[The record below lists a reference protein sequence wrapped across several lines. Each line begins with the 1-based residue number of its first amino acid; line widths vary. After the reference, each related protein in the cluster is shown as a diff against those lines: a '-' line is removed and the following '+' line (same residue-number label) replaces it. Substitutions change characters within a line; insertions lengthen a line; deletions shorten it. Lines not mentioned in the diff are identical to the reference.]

1 MSGGGRWH
9 ALRVVGAVVV
19 AACAQA
25 VATRAGAADTGLPRA
40 NVLCVVVDDLND
52 WVGCLGGHPDVRTPH
67 LDRLAARGML
77 FTNAHCPAPVC
88 NPSRVAVLTG
98 RAPHTTG
105 IHDNA
110 VIWHEALGDVPTLPG
125 WFRRHGAFVAGGG
138 KVWHHMPGFNRPG
151 DWDEWF
157 AQIFDGPYQH
167 LIAAGGDPRA
177 FRWPAGFPRNGLAA
191 VRDLA
196 RPPDNAREFD
206 WGPLDAADEELGDGR
221 MVAWAERVLRD
232 PPREPFFLA
241 TGIYAPHLPWYSPRR
256 YFDMYPPET
265 ITPPAVKADDCAD
278 LPPAGQR
285 MAAARRGD
293 LELVRAA
300 GQERAMLRGYLASI
314 SFCDAL
320 VGRLTAALDAS
331 PARDRT
337 IVVLWSDH
345 GWHLGEKDHLHKFTL
360 WERSTRVPLVV
371 VAPGVTA
378 AGSRCARPVGLIDL
392 FPTLVDLAG
401 LPAPPGLDGRSLRP
415 LLDLPERPWDH
426 PALTTHGRGNHTLRD
441 ERWRY
446 IRYADGGE
454 ELYDHAA
461 DPHEWTNLAGRP
473 EHAAVQGALA
483 ARLPVSEAPDRPAK
497 GGRKRAR
504 AAAGAD
510 GEEAP

>member
-1 MSGGGRWH
+1 MNGGSRR
-9 ALRVVGAVVV
+9 AAVAIVAGLVASAAACGPARGV
-19 AACAQA
+19 AA
-25 VATRAGAADTGLPRA
+25 AAPPTA
-40 NVLCVVVDDLND
+40 NVLFVVVDDLND
-52 WVGCLGGHPDVRTPH
+52 WVGCLGGHPQVHTPH

-98 RAPHTTG
+98 RAPHATG
-105 IHDNA
+105 IHDNS
-110 VIWHEALGDVPTLPG
+110 VVWHEALGDVATIPG

-138 KVWHHMPGFNRPG
+138 KINHHMPGFNRVA

-157 AQIFDGPYQH
+157 PQVFDGPYQQA
-167 LIAAGGDPRA
+167 LVAGLDPEA
-177 FRWPAGFPRNGLAA
+177 FRWPEGFPRNGLAS

-206 WGPLDAADEELGDGR
+206 WGPLDADDADSGDGR
-221 MVAWAERVLRD
+221 MVAWAERILRA

-241 TGIYAPHLPWYSPRR
+241 AGIYRPHLPWYAPRR
-256 YFDMYPPET
+256 YFDAYPPDA
-265 ITPPAVKADDCAD
+265 IVPPPAKADDCAD
-278 LPPAGQR
+278 LPAAGQR

-300 GQERAMLRGYLASI
+300 GKERELLQAYLASI

-320 VGRLTAALDAS
+320 VGRLVDALDAS
-331 PARDRT
+331 PARERT

-371 VAPGVTA
+371 IAPGVTVP
-378 AGSRCARPVGLIDL
+378 GGRCSRPVGLVDL
-392 FPTLVDLAG
+392 FPTIVDLCG
-401 LPAPPGLDGRSLRP
+401 LDTPPALDGRSLRP
-415 LLDLPERPWDH
+415 LLERPDRAWDH
-426 PALTTHGRGNHTLRD
+426 PALTTHGRGNHALRD
-441 ERWRY
+441 ERWRL
-446 IRYADGGE
+446 IRYADGGV

-473 EHAAVQGALA
+473 EHAAVEAALA
-483 ARLPVSEAPDRPAK
+483 ARLPANDAPDRSAK
-497 GGRKRAR
+497 GAKKKRR
-504 AAAGAD
+504 AAAAGTP
-510 GEEAP
+510 EEGS